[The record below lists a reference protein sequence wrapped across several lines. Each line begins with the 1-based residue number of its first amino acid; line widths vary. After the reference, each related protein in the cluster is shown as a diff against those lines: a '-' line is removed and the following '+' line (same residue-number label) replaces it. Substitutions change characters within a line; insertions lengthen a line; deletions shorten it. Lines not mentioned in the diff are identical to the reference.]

1 MAEEPRSNSTIWNR
15 LYVNGDPL
23 PGIIQDVTVGGSL
36 RMDTQGVA
44 GQDGV
49 VIGNADWSE
58 DTVSFQMIVPSNEL
72 RRMKE
77 FRAAYKNRPGFKPEP
92 ITVSHPLLKEMGI
105 VKMIL
110 TSLEINWNVSMK
122 DSVPVTIQLTNITP
136 RVEKVVPSKASGTRA
151 PGTRADGTIAPPATA
166 KPGEAKAGTKAPASI
181 KPNSV
186 GLPESNEIAG
196 QPKVAQPQAPGLPG
210 PKR

>member
-1 MAEEPRSNSTIWNR
+1 MAEEPRLNSTIWNR

-23 PGIIQDVTVGGSL
+23 PGIIQDITIGGSL
-36 RMDTQGVA
+36 RMDTQSVA

-58 DTVSFQMIVPSNEL
+58 DTASFQMIVPSNEL

-77 FRAAYKNRPGFKPEP
+77 FRAAYKNRPGSKPEP

-122 DSVPVTIQLTNITP
+122 DSVPVTVQLTNITP
-136 RVEKVVPSKASGTRA
+136 RVEKAVPSKAS
-151 PGTRADGTIAPPATA
+151 GTRADGTIAPPATPA
-166 KPGEAKAGTKAPASI
+166 KPGEKKTESKAPASI

-196 QPKVAQPQAPGLPG
+196 QPKAAQPKAPGLPP
-210 PKR
+210 PKRQ